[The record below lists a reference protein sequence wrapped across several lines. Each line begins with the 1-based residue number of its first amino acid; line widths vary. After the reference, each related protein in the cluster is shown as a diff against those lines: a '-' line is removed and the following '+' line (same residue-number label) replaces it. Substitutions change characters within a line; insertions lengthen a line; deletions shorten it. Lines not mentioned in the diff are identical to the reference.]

1 MTIERT
7 INNETIKIE
16 LTPEELLQA
25 YKERLHDF
33 DIDAVYEYA
42 DWFDDTRDIG
52 LTDEQLDR
60 AAIKYRK
67 WLNKWIS
74 DGDVEEEFAHDAFKE
89 VANEDGVKLN
99 EEV

>member
-16 LTPEELLQA
+16 LTPEELYQA
-25 YKERLHDF
+25 YRERSDDF
-33 DIDAVYEYA
+33 DIDDIYEYA
-42 DWFDDTRDIG
+42 DWFDDTRDIK
-52 LTDEQLDR
+52 LTDDQLAR
-60 AAIKYRK
+60 AAAKYRK
-67 WLNKWIS
+67 WLNHLEDLS
-74 DGDVEEEFAHDAFKE
+74 DARMEFAHDAFKE